1 MKHKGDWM
9 LLLAAAIGGGG
20 FISVKYL
27 LDWGYSAYQI
37 MFGRFLVATICLGL
51 FYWRQI
57 GKITREEWKA
67 GSVLGGLL
75 AATFLLLTL
84 GLQYTTPSVNA
95 FLCNTQA
102 VVVPFICW
110 IAFKQKPAPAL
121 ILAAM
126 LTVIGVAM
134 LSVTDGLRLDLG
146 AVLSFGASIAFSL
159 QMAFMGRML
168 ARCDSIRIA
177 LVENAVVAVLAFF
190 IALFM
195 GGAVPVLSVGAV
207 GNFLYAGV
215 LCTGIYFVLQ
225 SVGQRYTSANKTAL
239 IITTESIFAALIS
252 AVLYGERLTFRGYL
266 GCAVIFGAVLLA
278 EAPIG
283 KSKKKEVDS
292 DHRID

>member
-1 MKHKGDWM
+1 M

-27 LDWGYSAYQI
+27 LDWGYSAYHI
-37 MFGRFLVATICLGL
+37 MFGRFLVATVCLGL
-51 FYWRQI
+51 FYVRQVP
-57 GKITREEWKA
+57 KITKEEWKA
-67 GSVLGGLL
+67 GSILGVLL

-102 VVVPFICW
+102 VVVPLICW
-110 IAFKQKPAPAL
+110 AAFRQRPTAAVV
-121 ILAAM
+121 LAAL
-126 LTVIGVAM
+126 LTVVGVAL

-159 QMAFMGRML
+159 QMAFMGKML

-177 LVENAVVAVLAFF
+177 LVENGVVAVLAFL
-190 IALFM
+190 IVLCM
-195 GGAVPVLSVGAV
+195 GGKVPALSWGAV

-215 LCTGIYFVLQ
+215 FCTGIYFVLQ

-239 IITTESIFAALIS
+239 IITTESIFAALLS
-252 AVLYGERLTFRGYL
+252 AVLYGERLTPRGYV
-266 GCAVIFGAVLLA
+266 GCVIIFGAVLLA
-278 EAPIG
+278 EAPLG
-283 KSKKKEVDS
+283 GKKKPVDREPGI
-292 DHRID
+292 H